1 MDPWDLYDPVDV
13 LAKLPPNFYEQLESK
28 KWQER
33 KEVLQAFIDIAAANP
48 KFDTKA
54 NYGEIVA
61 VLRKVVEKD
70 ANINCAAA
78 GAKCVTALANGLRK
92 KFQPHAAIVIPAILE
107 KFKEK
112 KPVLRDPLIECIDA
126 VSATVPMDNLLDDI
140 VAAMG
145 KPNPNIKLQTDQ
157 FLYRLLKTFTAATVP
172 KKLVKAAVAPLL
184 VKHTGESD
192 PDVREAS
199 YAALGAIMKSLGEKA
214 AMMFLTDIADD
225 KLKMGKIQEFR
236 DKALAEC
243 PAPVAEVPKPA
254 PPKEEPKP
262 APAKEAPAK
271 GPAKKAP

>member
-1 MDPWDLYDPVDV
+1 MTYV
-13 LAKLPPNFYEQLESK
+13 Q
-28 KWQER
+28 
-33 KEVLQAFIDIAAANP
+33 
-48 KFDTKA
+48 
-54 NYGEIVA
+54 
-61 VLRKVVEKD
+61 VVEKD

-126 VSATVPMDNLLDDI
+126 VAATVPMDNVVDDI

-145 KPNPNIKLQTDQ
+145 KANPNIKLQTDQ
-157 FLYRLLKTFTAATVP
+157 FLYRTIKRFTAATVP
-172 KKLVKAAVAPLL
+172 KKVVKAIAPLL

-199 YAALGAIMKSLGEKA
+199 YAALGAIMKALGEKA
-214 AMMFLTDIADD
+214 AMMFLTDIAED

-236 DKALAEC
+236 DKAAAE
-243 PAPVAEVPKPA
+243 AAAEEAAKA
-254 PPKEEPKP
+254 AES
-262 APAKEAPAK
+262 APAQEAVVRPCRSGK
-271 GPAKKAP
+271 QRS